1 MLDPVPTYS
10 PCYFPI
16 INKKRIFLYRKLVF
30 SMLLAMAYNIWL
42 YVIFQI
48 RMHNNCAGAVTKIL
62 SPNQVLRIY
71 TAKWIT
77 PQVQYYIVRTVI
89 MCLLFY
95 SIDKWYLYLM
105 TMSYLL
111 SNIHVDIMDQMQ
123 CRSVSS
129 ELWIYNTRYSN
140 TELPFQIHNLG
151 KRLTDW
157 DDALSMIIHPWT
169 LYEPYMKVYRI
180 EGAMIPIQELGSH
193 AQIYTDMP

>member
-42 YVIFQI
+42 YLIFQI
-48 RMHNNCAGAVTKIL
+48 RMHNICAGAVTKIL

-71 TAKWIT
+71 TANCIT

-105 TMSYLL
+105 TMSYLGFE
-111 SNIHVDIMDQMQ
+111 SFDIDVDISS
-123 CRSVSS
+123 RSQLFHVNKT
-129 ELWIYNTRYSN
+129 IPRHT
-140 TELPFQIHNLG
+140 
-151 KRLTDW
+151 LT
-157 DDALSMIIHPWT
+157 H
-169 LYEPYMKVYRI
+169 
-180 EGAMIPIQELGSH
+180 
-193 AQIYTDMP
+193 